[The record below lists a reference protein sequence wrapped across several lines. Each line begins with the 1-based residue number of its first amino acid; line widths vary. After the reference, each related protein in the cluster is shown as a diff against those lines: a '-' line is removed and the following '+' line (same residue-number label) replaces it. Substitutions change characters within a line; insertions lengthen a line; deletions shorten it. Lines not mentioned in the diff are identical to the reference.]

1 MEEEKSMKKRLALLL
16 ALVMTLSLCACGS
29 AAKTAQH
36 SSAAGSSVYTS
47 ESSAAYDAA
56 PMAAAE
62 EAYWDGDADYGLSVS
77 NSASSSAAETDVPDE
92 NPEKIIYSADVTV
105 ETTDFDASLQTL
117 DKLVKEYGGWVESSS
132 VSGANFYNQSR
143 GNRSARNASYTL
155 RIPGNRFDELMNGL
169 SALGNVPYTHVY
181 TENVTAQY
189 FDVQARLT
197 AYRTQETRLLEMM
210 EVAESVEDI
219 ILLED
224 RLTELRYQIE
234 SLQSTLNN
242 WDRRVSYSTVSLE
255 LQEVWE
261 YTPEPE
267 TKLSYGRELWLALLD
282 GVRGLGSFLGD
293 LLILLASLLPALIV
307 IGILCAILIPV
318 IKKRRAKRKAAKE
331 ARRAAMLG
339 QTAAPVESAPAQDK

>member
-132 VSGANFYNQSR
+132 ISGANFYNQSR

-181 TENVTAQY
+181 TENVSAQY
-189 FDVQARLT
+189 YDTQARME
-197 AYRTQETRLLEMM
+197 AYKAQEARLLEMM
-210 EVAESVEDI
+210 DRAESVDDLISIES
-219 ILLED
+219 
-224 RLTELRYQIE
+224 RLSDLRYEIE
-234 SLQSTLNN
+234 SLQTSLNH
-242 WDRRVSYSTVSLE
+242 WDRRVAYSSVYLE
-255 LQEVWE
+255 LQEVRE
-261 YTPEPE
+261 YTQDTPVQLGFGER
-267 TKLSYGRELWLALLD
+267 LGRAFRSGIHGFVAFCQDAILWLAE
-282 GVRGLGSFLGD
+282 S
-293 LLILLASLLPALIV
+293 LPALV
-307 IGILCAILIPV
+307 LIALV
-318 IKKRRAKRKAAKE
+318 LVVLLAVRKNRKKKKAAVKAAK
-331 ARRAAMLG
+331 
-339 QTAAPVESAPAQDK
+339 QD